1 MAHCILSLHDHLT
14 YFFVQHSF
22 QTLLLFI
29 STQLTN
35 KNKTESEMHILHAAA
50 LDFHSEPC
58 TSRHP
63 IMQQSCA
70 HCITCPLAYFV
81 ILPIQCLTVSS
92 FLSSNDKNLCS
103 KALVSGVSASS
114 KKDLEAEVGRS
125 RRAFPPLQDIKT
137 STLPQVSLPML
148 STDYTSVQPHS
159 RKSTGLS
166 LGLVKKGGP
175 GIGVR
180 VISSNCIV

>member
-1 MAHCILSLHDHLT
+1 M
-14 YFFVQHSF
+14 
-22 QTLLLFI
+22 
-29 STQLTN
+29 
-35 KNKTESEMHILHAAA
+35 
-50 LDFHSEPC
+50 
-58 TSRHP
+58 
-63 IMQQSCA
+63 SC
-70 HCITCPLAYFV
+70 
-81 ILPIQCLTVSS
+81 

-137 STLPQVSLPML
+137 STLPQALPML

-159 RKSTGLS
+159 HKSTGLS
-166 LGLVKKGGP
+166 LGLVKKGEP

-180 VISSNCIV
+180 VISSLKQETA